1 MRVNSFVAS
10 RGFTLLELIIGI
22 VVFSISLTVVLSL
35 IAPQAAQTAE
45 PLRQVKAAKLG
56 QSLLNDILSRSF
68 DENSDR
74 SPPFETCNQKGS
86 CSTTLGPEETNES
99 DYDDVDDYNGFALA
113 DVGGIYANYSVS
125 VVVEY
130 DSDLSDSTAND
141 GDTFK
146 RVDVAVTAPDGQT
159 YGFSAYRGS
168 Y

>member
-1 MRVNSFVAS
+1 M
-10 RGFTLLELIIGI
+10 
-22 VVFSISLTVVLSL
+22 
-35 IAPQAAQTAE
+35 
-45 PLRQVKAAKLG
+45 
-56 QSLLNDILSRSF
+56 
-68 DENSDR
+68 
-74 SPPFETCNQKGS
+74 
-86 CSTTLGPEETNES
+86 
-99 DYDDVDDYNGFALA
+99 
-113 DVGGIYANYSVS
+113 S